1 MKTDFAITAIRLKE
15 LRTIKKLSHE
25 KLREQLLAMGADIS
39 VSSLKDYEISETS
52 RANHAK
58 AGKVK
63 GMRIENLFAL
73 SEFYGV
79 SADYLL
85 GRTDIPSANPSVQ
98 NACVYTGLSEK
109 AINNIRNIASTKEW
123 RDNFDKLLSSF
134 DFFWLINEIQ
144 ILLANKNYAS
154 AYLDEKRYSSLD
166 IPPEEEEVDLERTE
180 ALFCASKYRVE
191 HQLNKLLNSCFGID
205 EVMDK
210 MPEAWNAL
218 SAYALRHE
226 CLKDECMQKFEE
238 DQPDDDLK
246 EELRS
251 AMWGDAAS
259 SNTDTE
265 PQ

>member
-1 MKTDFAITAIRLKE
+1 
-15 LRTIKKLSHE
+15 
-25 KLREQLLAMGADIS
+25 
-39 VSSLKDYEISETS
+39 
-52 RANHAK
+52 
-58 AGKVK
+58 
-63 GMRIENLFAL
+63 MRIENLFAL

-123 RDNFDKLLSSF
+123 REDFDKLLSSF

-144 ILLANKNYAS
+144 RLLANKCYAS
-154 AYLDEKRYSSLD
+154 AHLDDRRYLSLD
-166 IPPEEEEVDLERTE
+166 IPPEEEELDLERTE
-180 ALFCASKYRVE
+180 TLFCASKYRVE

-205 EVMDK
+205 KVMDK

-218 SAYALRHE
+218 SAYALRYE
-226 CLKDECMQKFEE
+226 CLKDECMQKFEA

-251 AMWGDAAS
+251 AMWGDATS
-259 SNTDTE
+259 SSTDTE